1 MPPVHH
7 QEAKVACT
15 YRTVAKRFGGPS
27 KGEWAATMSSERR
40 WLAGQPRACSG
51 RLTPRGEAQHVERK
65 GQETARSR
73 YQPFFRTPQEWPTYQ
88 WEAARSNGNGRLT
101 DGKRLLPN
109 RNGRLT
115 DGKRLLPNRNGRLTN
130 GKRLLPN
137 RNGRLTDGKRLPP
150 NRNGR
155 LTDGKRLLPNRNGR
169 LTDGKRRLP
178 NRNGRLTNG

>member
-73 YQPFFRTPQEWPTYQ
+73 YQPFFRTPQEWPTYRVGAAPFQ
-88 WEAARSNGNGRLT
+88 QEWPTHRWEAAPSQQEWPTQRWEAA
-101 DGKRLLPN
+101 
-109 RNGRLT
+109 
-115 DGKRLLPNRNGRLTN
+115 
-130 GKRLLPN
+130 
-137 RNGRLTDGKRLPP
+137 PP
-150 NRNGR
+150 QQEWPTYRWEAAPSHQERPAHRWEAG
-155 LTDGKRLLPNRNGR
+155 PSQQEWQAHQW
-169 LTDGKRRLP
+169 
-178 NRNGRLTNG
+178 